1 MKHWKIWIDTGGTFT
16 DCLATSPEG
25 RETRLKVLSN
35 GVLRGKVKALA
46 NEKTLLI
53 SEQWQ
58 VKADIFDGYELCF
71 PSFPH
76 WGYHQITGSLSC
88 QR

>member
-58 VKADIFDGYELCF
+58 VKADIFDG
-71 PSFPH
+71 
-76 WGYHQITGSLSC
+76 
-88 QR
+88 